1 MITAFHAKYF
11 AHELRRQCSSEDVQ
25 KLAASLADARVDL
38 NPHQVDAALFAFLSP
53 LSNGALLADEVGL
66 GKTIEA
72 GILLSQKWAE
82 RRRRL
87 LVIAPANLRKQW
99 HQELSEKFFL
109 PAVILESSSL
119 KEHLSHCESNPF
131 DRESAIVICSYQFA
145 RTNEER
151 LREVQWDLAV
161 IDEAHRLRNV
171 HRPNSR
177 IAKSIKAALAG
188 RKKVLLTA
196 TPLQNSLLEL
206 YGLVTVIDEYTFGD
220 IKSFREQFIDTPTE
234 ASLRRLR
241 ERIQPLCQRTLRR
254 QVSEYVPFTRRHAIL
269 QQFHPTPPEQ
279 RLYEL
284 VSEYLRRPK
293 LFALPSNQRTLMT
306 LVLRKL
312 LASSTYAISGTL
324 EVLANRLG
332 ALIKAHGGTEYEP
345 EQITSDFEA
354 IDEIKDEWQEDSQ
367 DEHCKGD
374 AMSPRLNS
382 QLAEMLEE
390 LRVLNDL
397 RNLARSI
404 VSNAK
409 GEALIQALKRGLKE
423 ARNKGASNKA
433 VVFTESRRTQ
443 DYLLAILEGS
453 EYAGKI
459 VTFNGSNNDAR
470 AKQIYDAWLSHHQG
484 SDRVTG
490 SRTADTRAA
499 LVEHFRDEAVV
510 FLATE
515 AAAEGINLQFCALV
529 VNYDMPWNPQR
540 IEQRI
545 GRCHRY
551 GQKCDVVVVNF
562 LNQGNA
568 VDERVYELLDE
579 KFELFSG
586 VFGASDEILGA
597 VESGVEFEK
606 RIARIYQ
613 ECRTPEQIEASFTQL
628 QRDLESQIDEKLRQT
643 RDKLLENFDEE
654 VQEKLRIRK
663 GQSTDCLSRFEY
675 WLWELSKFYLKPFAS
690 FDSATKTFLLKE
702 SPFPD
707 LLIKTGR
714 YRFGVDSTDAYLY
727 RIGYPLAQ
735 RTVENCANLGLPP
748 KLLRFQYSN
757 SSRNIAALEALI
769 GKGGWLRLAHYSVKA
784 FEHEDYLVFSA
795 ITDSGRV
802 LDQSA
807 CQRLFSLD
815 ATEHLLTSVSRSTE
829 IDGTLEKELSQQRA
843 AMLGRLTD
851 RNGKYFDREYQKL
864 ERWSDDQRQSLRVDL
879 KKLDEE
885 IKSAR
890 RAARTTL
897 DLNERLKIEREKRR
911 LESRRDEAWKQYDLS
926 TREIERKKDLL
937 LDELEERQTPTV
949 DETVLFEIRWS
960 LE

>member
-11 AHELRRQCSSEDVQ
+11 AHELSRRYPSEDVQ

-72 GILLSQKWAE
+72 GILLAQKWAE

-87 LVIAPANLRKQW
+87 LVIVPANLRKQW

-109 PAVILESSSL
+109 PAVILESRSF
-119 KEHLSHCESNPF
+119 KERLNHSDSNPF
-131 DRESAIVICSYQFA
+131 DGGSAVVVCSYQFA
-145 RTNEER
+145 RTHEDR
-151 LREVQWDLAV
+151 LREVEWDLVV

-171 HRPNSR
+171 YRPNSR
-177 IAKSIKAALAG
+177 IAKSIKAAVEG

-196 TPLQNSLLEL
+196 TPLQNSLQEL
-206 YGLVTVIDEYTFGD
+206 YGLISVIDEYTFGD
-220 IKSFREQFIDTPTE
+220 IKSFRAQFVDTPG
-234 ASLRRLR
+234 AANLSQLRQ
-241 ERIQPLCQRTLRR
+241 RIQPLCQRTLRR
-254 QVSEYVPFTRRHAIL
+254 QVTEYVPFTRRHAIV
-269 QQFHPTPPEQ
+269 QQFLPTPPEQ
-279 RLYEL
+279 RLYDL
-284 VSEYLRRPK
+284 VSEFLRRPK
-293 LFALPSNQRTLMT
+293 LYALPSNQRPLMT
-306 LVLRKL
+306 LILRKL

-324 EVLANRLG
+324 EVLANRLD
-332 ALIKAHGGTEYEP
+332 ALVKARTDTAPSP
-345 EQITSDFEA
+345 EQITSDFETTE
-354 IDEIKDEWQEDSQ
+354 EIREEWQDDNEDEKCVDDTAPH
-367 DEHCKGD
+367 DESHEFK
-374 AMSPRLNS
+374 
-382 QLAEMLEE
+382 EIFEE
-390 LRVLNDL
+390 LQILKRL
-397 RNLARSI
+397 RDLARSI
-404 VSNAK
+404 ESNAK
-409 GEALIQALKRGLKE
+409 GEALLTALRRGLEE
-423 ARNKGASNKA
+423 ARSKGASHKA

-443 DYLLAILEGS
+443 QYLHAVLERS

-459 VTFNGSNNDAR
+459 VTFNGSNDDLR

-484 SDRVTG
+484 TDRVTG

-499 LVEHFRDEAVV
+499 LVEHFRDEAII

-551 GQKCDVVVVNF
+551 GQKCDVVIVNF

-568 VDERVYELLDE
+568 VDQRVYELLDE
-579 KFELFSG
+579 KFKLFSG
-586 VFGASDEILGA
+586 VFGASDEILGSI
-597 VESGVEFEK
+597 ESGVGFEK
-606 RIARIYQ
+606 RIASIYQ
-613 ECRTPEQIEASFTQL
+613 DCRTPEQIEASFTQL

-663 GQSTDCLSRFEY
+663 GQSTDCLGRFEH
-675 WLWELSKFYLKPFAS
+675 WLWELSEFYLNPVAS
-690 FDSATKTFLLKE
+690 FDPARKAFLLNKN
-702 SPFPD
+702 PFPD
-707 LLIKTGR
+707 LPIKIGC
-714 YRFGVDSTDAYLY
+714 YRLGVESTNAHLY
-727 RIGYPLAQ
+727 RIGHPLAR
-735 RTVENCANLGLPP
+735 RTVEECSNLGLPP
-748 KLLRFQYSN
+748 KLLRFQYSQTG
-757 SSRNIAALEALI
+757 RNIAALDSLI
-769 GKGGWLRLAHYSVKA
+769 GKAGWLRLVHYSVTA
-784 FEHEDYLVFSA
+784 FETEDYLMFLA
-795 ITDSGRV
+795 ITDSGGI

-807 CQRLFSLD
+807 CQRMFSLD
-815 ATEHLLTSVSRSTE
+815 ATEHPLATPRAIEV
-829 IDGTLEKELSQQRA
+829 DGALEKALSQERA
-843 AMLGRLTD
+843 SILGRLTE
-851 RNGKYFDREYQKL
+851 RNGKYFNREYQKL
-864 ERWSDDQRQSLRVDL
+864 ERWSEDQRESLRGDL
-879 KKLDEE
+879 KELDEE

-911 LESRRDEAWKQYDLS
+911 LESRRDEAWKKYDFS
-926 TREIERKKDLL
+926 AREIERKKDLL
-937 LDELEERQTPTV
+937 LDELEKRQTPTV